1 MVRGDWRKESQS
13 ILTTH
18 KILVLVR
25 GDWREESQSIL
36 TTHKI
41 LVLVRGDWR
50 EESQSIITTHKI
62 LVLVRG
68 DWREESQS
76 ILTTQEF
83 WFWLKRIGER
93 NLSFTQPYIILCF
106 DTKELPNGV
115 SGQPSFEKIS
125 VGNIVLFI
133 FTTLT
138 MQILCFVS
146 IVKRGATVIT
156 HFWIPAQKR
165 RKYKKN
171 QKNISKKIEQ

>member
-36 TTHKI
+36 
-41 LVLVRGDWR
+41 
-50 EESQSIITTHKI
+50 TTHKI

-125 VGNIVLFI
+125 VRNIVLFI

-138 MQILCFVS
+138 MQILCFVI
-146 IVKRGATVIT
+146 IVKRG
-156 HFWIPAQKR
+156 QL
-165 RKYKKN
+165 
-171 QKNISKKIEQ
+171 S